1 MKYEKAVKEARTI
14 VGRVEKDLWRLAQI
28 AYELEPKYGEQT
40 LARFADDI
48 GLSFS
53 TVRYYKR
60 VYERFGHT
68 DQNVGYP
75 PFWTAK
81 ELLSVPY
88 AAQIIEQYPDIT
100 QPEART
106 FAKEYRE
113 LSEEEKEEL
122 KKEREEGHKMFEE
135 LFEQIR
141 AAREGRKPE
150 PSPSSINLVEMIKQ
164 CDRELI
170 KVLKKM
176 GEKGVEYDEKEM
188 CSICDHIQQVL
199 DGITRKLKCPL
210 LIEEK

>member
-1 MKYEKAVKEARTI
+1 MKYEKAVKEARAI
-14 VGRVEKDLWRLAQI
+14 IGLVEKDLWRLAQI

-53 TVRYYKR
+53 TIRYYR
-60 VYERFGHT
+60 LTYERFGQ
-68 DQNVGYP
+68 DQNVGRP

-88 AAQIIEQYPDIT
+88 AARIIEQYPDIT
-100 QPEART
+100 RQEART

-122 KKEREEGHKMFEE
+122 NKEREEGHKVFEE
-135 LFEQIR
+135 LFEEIR

-150 PSPSSINLVEMIKQ
+150 PPPFDVMEMLKK

-170 KVLKKM
+170 AVLKKM
-176 GEKGVEYDEKEM
+176 GEKGIEYDEKEM
-188 CSICDHIQQVL
+188 CSVCNHIQQVL

-210 LIEEK
+210 LIEEQ